1 MLDRNFFEQK
11 EELQVK
17 KIWLDTVQ
25 DEVFVREMTAEELDS
40 YELSIVTV
48 DAQGNIKQN
57 LNNHKEKFLVR
68 VLCDETGKRLF
79 RDEEYKILGKKK
91 PALINEL
98 YRKASAEL
106 FENEEDVKKK

>member
-11 EELQVK
+11 EELQIK
-17 KIWLDTVQ
+17 KIWIEAAQ
-25 DEVFVREMTAEELDS
+25 DFVYAREMTAEELDS

-48 DAQGNIKQN
+48 DAQGTLKQN
-57 LNNHKEKFLVR
+57 LNNHKEKLLVR

-79 RDEEYKILGKKK
+79 KDEEYKILGKKK

-98 YRKASAEL
+98 YRKVSAEVL
-106 FENEEDVKKK
+106 GNEEEIKKK